1 MCTAITYTTNNH
13 YFGRNLDL
21 YYRYNENVVITPRNY
36 SFRFR
41 NAMDIKRHYAVI
53 GMAMVVDNYPL
64 YYDATNEKGLSMA
77 ALNFPKNAKYNPI
90 KKDVDNIASFEF
102 IPWILGRCSNISE
115 VKVLL
120 SNINITDVNFSNK
133 YPNSPLHWLIADK
146 DNSIT
151 VESVEGSLNVYDNP
165 IGVLTN
171 NPPFDMQIFNLNN
184 YINITAKEPVNRFS
198 DKINLETYSLGMGGV
213 GLPGDFSSSSRFV
226 RATFVKFNSV
236 ICQNETESIS
246 QFFHILDA
254 VSQKRGCV
262 SVGNDKYE
270 YTIYS
275 SCCNVDKCIYYYVS
289 YYNRQISGVELFKED
304 IESDTLIVYPL
315 QEKQNINIIN

>member
-1 MCTAITYTTNNH
+1 MCTAITYTTKNH

-21 YYRYNENVVITPRNY
+21 YYRYNENVVISPRNY
-36 SFRFR
+36 NFRFR
-41 NAMDIKRHYAVI
+41 NVLDIKRHYAMI
-53 GMAMVVDNYPL
+53 GMATVVDDYPL

-90 KKDVDNIASFEF
+90 KNDIDNIASFEF

-120 SNINITDVNFSNK
+120 SNINITDVNFSDE
-133 YPNSPLHWLIADK
+133 YPNSSLHWLIADK

-198 DKINLETYSLGMGGV
+198 NKINLETYSLGMGGV

-226 RATFVKFNSV
+226 RAAFVKLNSV
-236 ICQNETESIS
+236 AGDTEYESIS

-262 SVGNDKYE
+262 CVEDSKYE

-275 SCCNVDKCIYYYVS
+275 SCCNVDKCIYYYIS
-289 YYNRQISGVELFKED
+289 YENRQITGVELYNENLENDKLV
-304 IESDTLIVYPL
+304 IYPL
-315 QEKQNINIIN
+315 HECQCVRIIN